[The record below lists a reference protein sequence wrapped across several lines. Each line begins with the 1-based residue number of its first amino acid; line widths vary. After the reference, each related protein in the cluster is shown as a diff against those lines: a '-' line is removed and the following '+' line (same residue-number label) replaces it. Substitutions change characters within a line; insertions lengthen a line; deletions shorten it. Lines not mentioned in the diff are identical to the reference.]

1 MNQANCAVSTV
12 GTCSTTSGYT
22 DKTPCTSVTAP
33 EYYLDGDIVKPCAA
47 VVGSSARTCNAG
59 GAAGI
64 QTVTCSSGYSE
75 SGTAGNNLKCEEV
88 DSDVDGIP
96 DTIECPTRTNC
107 VDTGT
112 LGVVVVVVFVERMTG
127 KCRKKRKKEKKS
139 IKIII

>member
-1 MNQANCAVSTV
+1 V

-47 VVGSSARTCNAG
+47 VSGSSARTCNAG

-88 DSDVDGIP
+88 DSDGDGIP
-96 DTIECPTRTNC
+96 DAVECPTRTNC

-112 LGVVVVVVFVERMTG
+112 LSVCVVLVFCRANDGG
-127 KCRKKRKKEKKS
+127 KCRKKKKKKKKT